1 MSGDGVLARRGDL
14 VLLSSLVE
22 NGLLDALL
30 ELLAEIADAG
40 GDGRRF
46 AGVVEEALKSD
57 GTWDAGRGDQ
67 QSPAVVAFGPDG
79 AGLAVTVSGAAWAE
93 LTTAH
98 GTRRLV
104 AGQPSMLLRCTT
116 GSPVIAVHGG
126 LGTVGG
132 DIARTDRFSRLD
144 RGTAR
149 AGGLSYY
156 PDHPAISGAQPSAEA
171 MPVDAGAAGSG
182 VPEKEAHELSAPEK
196 EAPELGPPEAAA
208 AESGGPDAAS
218 VEAEAAAGRPFDAV
232 LLIGEKLGDVEAR
245 PPLPLADVQA
255 DGPTDDAPAPIILG
269 VYCKNGHFD
278 DPEARYCAVCGISM
292 NQRTL
297 VPRLGPRPP
306 LGLLVLDDGALLQLD
321 ADYVIGREPTL
332 DASVAAGKARPLRI
346 TDKGGTVSR
355 VHAQIQLDEWRVL
368 VTDLDSANGTRIRG
382 PNEAADQPLIP
393 RVPALLQPGSHVDL
407 GGRGFRYES
416 HRGR

>member
-14 VLLSSLVE
+14 VLLSSLDE
-22 NGLLDALL
+22 NGLLDALQ
-30 ELLAEIADAG
+30 ELLADIADAG

-46 AGVVEEALKSD
+46 ADVVEDTLKSD
-57 GTWDAGRGDQ
+57 GRWDAGRGDQ
-67 QSPAVVAFGPDG
+67 VSPAVVAFGPAG
-79 AGLAVTVSGAAWAE
+79 AGVAVTVSGTAWAE

-98 GTRRLV
+98 GTQRLV

-116 GSPVIAVHGG
+116 GSPVSAVHGG
-126 LGTVGG
+126 LGTIRG
-132 DIARTDRFSRLD
+132 DMARTDRFSRLD

-156 PDHPAISGAQPSAEA
+156 PGHPAISGAQPSAEA
-171 MPVDAGAAGSG
+171 MPAHAGAAGSA
-182 VPEKEAHELSAPEK
+182 VPEK
-196 EAPELGPPEAAA
+196 EAPETGTPEAAA
-208 AESGGPDAAS
+208 AESGTPDVAS
-218 VEAEAAAGRPFDAV
+218 VEAEAVAGRPFDAM
-232 LLIGEKLGDVEAR
+232 LLIGEELGDVDAR
-245 PPLPLADVQA
+245 PPLPLFAAHGDEAV
-255 DGPTDDAPAPIILG
+255 GDASAPIILG

-278 DPEARYCAVCGISM
+278 DPAARYCALCGISM
-292 NQRTL
+292 NQQTL
-297 VPRLGPRPP
+297 APRLGPRPP

-355 VHAQIQLDEWRVL
+355 VHAQIRLDEWRVL
-368 VTDLDSANGTRIRG
+368 VTDLGSANGTRIRL
-382 PNEAADQPLIP
+382 PDAAADQPLIP
-393 RVPALLQPGSHVDL
+393 RIPALLQPGSHVDL

>member
-14 VLLSSLVE
+14 VLLSSLDE

-40 GDGRRF
+40 GDGPRF
-46 AGVVEEALKSD
+46 ADVVEDMIKSD
-57 GTWDAGRGDQ
+57 GRWDVDREEQ
-67 QSPAVVAFGPDG
+67 MSPAVVAFGPAG

-98 GTRRLV
+98 GMQRLV

-116 GSPVIAVHGG
+116 GSPVSAVHGG
-126 LGTVGG
+126 LSTVRG

-156 PDHPAISGAQPSAEA
+156 PDHPAISGAQPSVEA
-171 MPVDAGAAGSG
+171 MPVDIGAAGSG
-182 VPEKEAHELSAPEK
+182 VPEKEAPELSAPEK

-208 AESGGPDAAS
+208 AESGTPDVAS
-218 VEAEAAAGRPFDAV
+218 VEAEAVAGRPFDAI
-232 LLIGEKLGDVEAR
+232 LLIGQGLGDVEAR
-245 PPLPLADVQA
+245 PPLPLADAQA
-255 DGPTDDAPAPIILG
+255 DAYTDDAPVPIILG
-269 VYCKNGHFD
+269 AYCKNGHFD

-355 VHAQIQLDEWRVL
+355 VHAQIQLDEWLVL
-368 VTDLDSANGTRIRG
+368 VTDLDSANGTRIRL
-382 PNEAADQPLIP
+382 PNEAAHQSLIP